1 MILEPGTTGAEEFR
15 SRQILHFS
23 VQRWLVDGVRRV
35 LDRLLADKNSRR
47 SAGNLFRRTKE
58 KGPLMDLPC
67 GISTLSCDVFNYF
80 SPILNWFIQLPF
92 SKNVTFT
99 EILVYRVLLAL
110 VSFLY
115 RNIGFN
121 TFLGYTI
128 FFFTHRTTSFKEL
141 FVHFLHRT
149 IRFKDGLTAE
159 NFNKNTQLD

>member
-1 MILEPGTTGAEEFR
+1 MQNGGYPKDNGTIAVPTPIVAGTIT
-15 SRQILHFS
+15 S
-23 VQRWLVDGVRRV
+23 
-35 LDRLLADKNSRR
+35 DRLLS
-47 SAGNLFRRTKE
+47 
-58 KGPLMDLPC
+58 
-67 GISTLSCDVFNYF
+67 V
-80 SPILNWFIQLPF
+80 
-92 SKNVTFT
+92 
-99 EILVYRVLLAL
+99 LAL

>member
-1 MILEPGTTGAEEFR
+1 MA
-15 SRQILHFS
+15 
-23 VQRWLVDGVRRV
+23 LVPYR
-35 LDRLLADKNSRR
+35 
-47 SAGNLFRRTKE
+47 
-58 KGPLMDLPC
+58 
-67 GISTLSCDVFNYF
+67 
-80 SPILNWFIQLPF
+80 
-92 SKNVTFT
+92 VTFLT
-99 EILVYRVLLAL
+99 ISPLFSTGLYNYLFQKTLLSPKYLFTVYVLAL